1 MKERS
6 KIPVRNPTTA
16 KGGAVARSSASE
28 ISSFLNQAKSAA
40 NGAKGRVVLALDAT
54 MSRQP
59 TWDMACHIQAEMF
72 KAVSK
77 STPLSMQ
84 LVYFRGS
91 GECRASRW
99 VRSGDDLATM
109 MSKID
114 CRAGHTQINK
124 VLKHAIDENANV
136 PINALVYIGD
146 AMEENPD
153 DLGHV
158 AAQLGMR
165 KVPVFVFQEGHNNLA
180 EAAFK
185 EVARLSSGG
194 WFRFDRNA
202 PNVLKDLLSSIAI
215 YATGGIKALQLRGA
229 QSDKLLLEKLSGGR
243 RS

>member
-6 KIPVRNPTTA
+6 KSNVLKPTTA
-16 KGGAVARSSASE
+16 KGGAVAKSSSSE
-28 ISSFLNQAKSAA
+28 ISAFLSQAKNAA
-40 NGAKGRVVLALDAT
+40 NGAKGRVVLSLDAT

-59 TWDMACHIQAEMF
+59 TWDMACHIQGEMF
-72 KAVSK
+72 KAVGK

-84 LVYFRGS
+84 LVYFRGN

-99 VRSGDDLATM
+99 VRSGDELATM

-114 CRAGHTQINK
+114 CRAGHTQVNK
-124 VLKHAIDENANV
+124 VLKHAIDENANM

-153 DLGHV
+153 DLGHS
-158 AAQLGMR
+158 AAKLGMH
-165 KVPVFVFQEGHNNLA
+165 KVPVFVFQEGHNAMA
-180 EAAFK
+180 EATFK

-202 PNVLKDLLSSIAI
+202 PNVLKDLLSSIAV

-229 QSDKLLLEKLSGGR
+229 KSDQILLEKLTGGR
-243 RS
+243 R